1 MTARFVIL
9 HHQVH
14 DGEHWDLMVEQGD
27 VLLTW
32 RLPREPTGA
41 SSLPM
46 PAERIADHRKAYLD
60 YEGPLSG
67 NRGEVRQWDRGDY
80 ETIEENESRVVVC
93 LSGSKLSGRATLE
106 HTGEPAAWTFYF
118 SPD

>member
-1 MTARFVIL
+1 MPRFVIL
-9 HHQVH
+9 THNHPFL
-14 DGEHWDLMVEQGD
+14 HWDLMLEQEAA
-27 VLLTW
+27 LRTW
-32 RLPREPTGA
+32 RLLQPPD
-41 SSLPM
+41 
-46 PAERIADHRKAYLD
+46 AEGNISAEALTDHRLDYLD

-80 ETIEENESRVVVC
+80 ESIEESESRVVVR

-118 SPD
+118 SPG